1 MKIDAQL
8 GSLYPHLAVEM
19 ARRMEAMGFDA
30 VWSFEAGH
38 DPFLPLMAA
47 ATATER
53 LHMGTN
59 IAVAFGRSPFA
70 MAQAA
75 WDLQQA
81 SGGRFH
87 LGLGTQVRAHVE
99 RRYAMPFDHPAARL
113 TDYIRCLRAIFDN
126 FQTCSKPEYEGPF
139 YRFVLNN
146 PAFNPG
152 PIKHPHIPIYVAGV
166 NPRMCRVAGEVA
178 DGFHV
183 HPMHSIAY
191 LRDVVRSAVDEGAR
205 MAGKSVDDLDLHASV
220 FAVLGETPAERSA
233 SEQQI
238 RGQVA
243 FYASTPSYR
252 ALLRHHGME
261 DLGKKLSQTMRAGE
275 IHKMMAMVPDE
286 LLAEVAI
293 SADYGTLGPLLRQ
306 RYDGLVQRI
315 ATYFPIPDDDP
326 VERWAAV
333 VEGFEAAKTL

>member
-8 GSLYPHLAVEM
+8 GSLYPHLAADM

-38 DPFLPLMAA
+38 DPFLPLVAA
-47 ATATER
+47 AMATER
-53 LHMGTN
+53 LQIGTN

-70 MAQAA
+70 TAQAA

-87 LGLGTQVRAHVE
+87 LGLGSQVRAHIE
-99 RRYAMPFDHPAARL
+99 RRYGMPFDHPAARL
-113 TDYIRCLRAIFDN
+113 TDYVRCLRAIFDN
-126 FQTCSKPEYEGPF
+126 FQNGSKPDYQGPF
-139 YRFVLNN
+139 YRFVLSNA
-146 PAFNPG
+146 AFNPG
-152 PIKHPHIPIYVAGV
+152 PIEHPHIPIYLAGV
-166 NPRMCRVAGEVA
+166 NPRMCRAAGEVG

-191 LRDVVRSAVDEGAR
+191 LRDVVRPAVDEGAR
-205 MAGKSVDDLDLHASV
+205 MADKTVDDLDLHASV
-220 FAVLGETPAERSA
+220 FAVLGETDSERSA

-238 RGQVA
+238 REQVA

-252 ALLRHHGME
+252 ALLSHHGFE
-261 DLGKKLSQTMRAGE
+261 ALGKQLSQTMRAGE
-275 IHKMMAMVPDE
+275 IDRMAAMVPDA
-286 LLAEVAI
+286 LMAEVAI
-293 SADYGTLGPLLRQ
+293 SSDYGKLGAALWQ

-315 ATYFPIPDDDP
+315 APYYPIPDDDP
-326 VERWAAV
+326 IEKWAAV
-333 VEGFEAAKTL
+333 VQGFDAAGT

>member
-1 MKIDAQL
+1 MKIDAPL
-8 GSLYPHLAVEM
+8 GSLYPHLA
-19 ARRMEAMGFDA
+19 ANIAHRMEAMGFDG

-38 DPFLPLMAA
+38 DPFLPLVAA
-47 ATATER
+47 AMATER
-53 LHMGTN
+53 LQIGTN
-59 IAVAFGRSPFA
+59 IAVAFARSPFA
-70 MAQAA
+70 TAQAA

-99 RRYAMPFDHPAARL
+99 RRYDMPFEHPAARL
-113 TDYIRCLRAIFDN
+113 TDYVRCLRAIFDN
-126 FQTCSKPEYEGPF
+126 FQNDTKPDYQGPF
-139 YRFVLNN
+139 YRFILTN

-152 PIKHPHIPIYVAGV
+152 PIEHPHIPIYVAGV

-191 LRDVVRSAVDEGAR
+191 LRDVVRPAVDEGAR

-220 FAVLGETPAERSA
+220 FAVLGETPKQRSA

-238 RGQVA
+238 REQVA

-252 ALLRHHGME
+252 ALLNHHGFE
-261 DLGKKLSQTMRAGE
+261 DLGKQLSQAMRAGE
-275 IHKMMAMVPDE
+275 IDKMAAMVPDE

-293 SADYGTLGPLLRQ
+293 STDHDHLGALLHK

-315 ATYFPIPDDDP
+315 APYYPIPDEDP
-326 VERWAAV
+326 IEKWAAV
-333 VEGFEAAKTL
+333 VKGFEAA

>member
-8 GSLYPHLAVEM
+8 GSLYPHLAADM

-47 ATATER
+47 ATATDR
-53 LHMGTN
+53 LHIGTN

-70 MAQAA
+70 TAQAA

-87 LGLGTQVRAHVE
+87 LGLGTQVRAHIE
-99 RRYAMPFDHPAARL
+99 RRYAMPFEHPAARL
-113 TDYIRCLRAIFDN
+113 TDYVRCLRAIFDN
-126 FQTCSKPEYEGPF
+126 FQNGAKPEYEGPF
-139 YRFVLNN
+139 YRFVLTN

-152 PIKHPHIPIYVAGV
+152 PIEHPHIPIYVAGV

-191 LRDVVRSAVDEGAR
+191 LRDVVRPAVNEGAR

-220 FAVLGETPAERSA
+220 FAVLGETPSERSA

-238 RGQVA
+238 REQVA

-252 ALLRHHGME
+252 ALLNHHGFA
-261 DLGKKLSQTMRAGE
+261 DLGKQLSQTMRAGE
-275 IHKMMAMVPDE
+275 IDKMAEMVPDE
-286 LLAEVAI
+286 LLAEVTI
-293 SADYGTLGPLLRQ
+293 SASYGDLGQLLRQ

-333 VEGFEAAKTL
+333 VKGFANA

>member
-8 GSLYPHLAVEM
+8 GSLYPHLAAPM

-47 ATATER
+47 AMATEQ
-53 LHMGTN
+53 LHIGTN
-59 IAVAFGRSPFA
+59 IAVAFARSPFA
-70 MAQAA
+70 TAQAA

-99 RRYAMPFDHPAARL
+99 RRYDMPFEHPAARL

-126 FQTCSKPEYEGPF
+126 FQNGTKPDYQGPF
-139 YRFVLNN
+139 YRFILSN

-152 PIKHPHIPIYVAGV
+152 PIEHPHIPIYVAGV

-191 LRDVVRSAVDEGAR
+191 LRDVVRTAVDEGAK

-220 FAVLGETPAERSA
+220 FAVLGETEAERSA
-233 SEQQI
+233 SEKQI
-238 RGQVA
+238 REQIA

-252 ALLRHHGME
+252 ALLAHHGFD
-261 DLGKKLSQTMRAGE
+261 DLGKQLSALMRAGE
-275 IHKMMAMVPDE
+275 MDRMAAMVPDE
-286 LLAEVAI
+286 LLAEVTI
-293 SADYGTLGPLLRQ
+293 SSDFGGLGALLKQ
-306 RYDGLVQRI
+306 RYSGLVQRI
-315 ATYFPIPDDDP
+315 ATYYPIPDGDG
-326 VERWAAV
+326 VEKWAAV
-333 VEGFEAAKTL
+333 VKGFEAA

>member
-8 GSLYPHLAVEM
+8 GSLYPGKAAEM
-19 ARRMEAMGFDA
+19 AKRMQAMGFDA

-47 ATATER
+47 AMSTDKIQI
-53 LHMGTN
+53 GTN

-70 MAQAA
+70 TAQAA

-87 LGLGTQVRAHVE
+87 LGLGTQVRAHIE
-99 RRYAMPFDHPAARL
+99 RRYDMPFEHPAARL

-126 FQTCSKPEYEGPF
+126 FQNGTKPEYQGPF
-139 YRFVLNN
+139 YRFILTN
-146 PAFNPG
+146 PAFIPG
-152 PIKHPHIPIYVAGV
+152 PIAHPHIPIYVAGV

-191 LRDVVRSAVDEGAR
+191 LKDVVRPAIDEGAR

-220 FAVLGETPAERSA
+220 FAVLGETEAERSA
-233 SEQQI
+233 SEKQI
-238 RGQVA
+238 REQVA

-261 DLGKKLSQTMRAGE
+261 ALGKELSQVMRNGE
-275 IHKMMAMVPDE
+275 IDKMAAMVPDA

-293 SADYGTLGPLLRQ
+293 SASYSELGAALKN

-315 ATYFPIPDDDP
+315 ATYYPIPDDDP
-326 VERWAAV
+326 IERWADV
-333 VEGFEAAKTL
+333 VKGFEAA

>member
-8 GSLYPHLAVEM
+8 GSLYPHLAADM

-53 LHMGTN
+53 LHIGTN

-70 MAQAA
+70 TAQAA

-99 RRYAMPFDHPAARL
+99 RRYDMPFEHPAARL

-126 FQTCSKPEYEGPF
+126 FQNGTKPNYEGPF
-139 YRFVLNN
+139 YKFILTN
-146 PAFNPG
+146 PAFIPG
-152 PIKHPHIPIYVAGV
+152 PIDHPDIPIYVAGV
-166 NPRMCRVAGEVA
+166 NPRMCRAAGEVA

-183 HPMHSIAY
+183 HPMHSTSF
-191 LRDVVRSAVDEGAR
+191 LREVVRPSIDEGAKL
-205 MAGKSVDDLDLHASV
+205 AGKTVDDLDLHASV
-220 FAVLGETPAERSA
+220 FAVLGETEAERAA
-233 SEQQI
+233 SEGQI
-238 RGQVA
+238 RDQIA
-243 FYASTPSYR
+243 FYASTPNYR
-252 ALLRHHGME
+252 ALLRHHGLE
-261 DLGKKLSQTMRAGE
+261 DLGKELSAIVRTGDFENIGA
-275 IHKMMAMVPDE
+275 KVPDK
-286 LLAEVAI
+286 LLSEVAV
-293 SADYGTLGPLLRQ
+293 STDFGKLGGLLKQ
-306 RYDGLVQRI
+306 RYTGLVQRI
-315 ATYFPIPDDDP
+315 ATYYPIPDEDP
-326 VERWAAV
+326 VEKWAAMV
-333 VEGFEAAKTL
+333 KGFEAA

>member
-8 GSLYPHLAVEM
+8 GSLYPHLAAGM
-19 ARRMEAMGFDA
+19 ARRMEAMGFDT

-53 LHMGTN
+53 LQIGTN

-70 MAQAA
+70 TAQAA

-87 LGLGTQVRAHVE
+87 LGLGTQVRAHIE
-99 RRYAMPFDHPAARL
+99 RRYDMPFEHPAARL

-126 FQTCSKPEYEGPF
+126 FQNNTKPDYQGPF
-139 YRFVLNN
+139 YRFILSN

-152 PIKHPHIPIYVAGV
+152 PIDHPHIPIYVAGV

-191 LRDVVRSAVDEGAR
+191 LRDVVRPAVDEGAK
-205 MAGKSVDDLDLHASV
+205 MAGKSVDNLDLHASV
-220 FAVLGETPAERSA
+220 FAVLGETETERSA
-233 SEQQI
+233 SAQQI
-238 RGQVA
+238 REQIA

-252 ALLRHHGME
+252 ALLAHHGFE
-261 DLGKKLSQTMRAGE
+261 DLGKKLSAVMRAGE
-275 IHKMMAMVPDE
+275 IDKMAAMVPDE
-286 LLAEVAI
+286 LMAEVSI
-293 SADYGTLGPLLRQ
+293 SSDFANLGAALKQ
-306 RYDGLVQRI
+306 RYTGLVQRI
-315 ATYFPIPDDDP
+315 ATYYPIPDSEP
-326 VERWAAV
+326 VEKWAAMV
-333 VEGFEAAKTL
+333 KSFEAA

>member
-1 MKIDAQL
+1 MNIDAQL
-8 GSLYPHLAVEM
+8 GSLYPHLAAAK

-38 DPFLPLMAA
+38 DPFLPLMPAAA
-47 ATATER
+47 ATSR
-53 LHMGTN
+53 LHIGTN
-59 IAVAFGRSPFA
+59 IAVAFARSPFA
-70 MAQAA
+70 TAQSA

-81 SGGRFH
+81 SHGRFH

-99 RRYAMPFDHPAARL
+99 RRYDMPFEHPAARL

-126 FQTCSKPEYEGPF
+126 FQNGSKPSYEGPF
-139 YRFVLNN
+139 YKFILTN

-152 PIKHPHIPIYVAGV
+152 PIDHPQIPIYVAGV

-183 HPMHSIAY
+183 HPMHSPSY
-191 LRDVVRSAVDEGAR
+191 LAAVVRPAIDEGAK

-220 FAVLGETPAERSA
+220 FAVLGETEAERGA

-238 RGQVA
+238 REQIA

-252 ALLRHHGME
+252 ALLRHHGFE
-261 DLGKKLSQTMRAGE
+261 DLGKKLSGVMRAGE
-275 IHKMMAMVPDE
+275 IDKMAAMIPDE

-293 SADYGTLGPLLRQ
+293 SADHGGLGPRLKQ
-306 RYDGLVQRI
+306 RYTGLVQRI
-315 ATYFPIPDDDP
+315 ATYFPVPDEDA
-326 VERWAAV
+326 VEKWAAV
-333 VEGFEAAKTL
+333 VKGFNAA

>member
-8 GSLYPHLAVEM
+8 GGLYPHLAAGR

-47 ATATER
+47 AMSTEK
-53 LHMGTN
+53 LQIGTN

-99 RRYAMPFDHPAARL
+99 RRYDMPFEHPAARL

-126 FQTCSKPEYEGPF
+126 FQNGTKPAYEGPF
-139 YRFVLNN
+139 YRFILTNA
-146 PAFNPG
+146 AFNPG
-152 PIKHPHIPIYVAGV
+152 PIEQSHIPIYVAGV

-183 HPMHSIAY
+183 HPMHSITY
-191 LRDVVRSAVDEGAR
+191 LRDIVRPAVDEGAR

-233 SEQQI
+233 SEKQI
-238 RGQVA
+238 REQIA

-261 DLGKKLSQTMRAGE
+261 DLGKQLSQTMRAGE
-275 IHKMMAMVPDE
+275 IDKMAAMVPDK
-286 LLAEVAI
+286 LLAEVTI
-293 SADYGTLGPLLRQ
+293 SADYGQLGPLLRQ

-315 ATYFPIPDDDP
+315 ATYYPIPNDEP

-333 VEGFEAAKTL
+333 VKGFNTA

>member
-8 GSLYPHLAVEM
+8 GALYPHLAAGM
-19 ARRMEAMGFDA
+19 AKRMEAMGFDA

-38 DPFLPLMAA
+38 DPFLPLVAA
-47 ATATER
+47 AMSTER
-53 LHMGTN
+53 LQIGTN

-70 MAQAA
+70 TAQAA
-75 WDLQQA
+75 WDLQQT

-87 LGLGTQVRAHVE
+87 LGLGTQVRAHIE
-99 RRYAMPFDHPAARL
+99 RRYDMPFEHPAARL

-126 FQTCSKPEYEGPF
+126 FQNGTKPDYQGPF
-139 YRFVLNN
+139 YRFILTN

-152 PIKHPHIPIYVAGV
+152 PIEHPHIPIYVAGV

-183 HPMHSIAY
+183 HPMHSTAY
-191 LRDVVRSAVDEGAR
+191 LRDVVRPAIDEGAL

-220 FAVLGETPAERSA
+220 FVVLGETEAERSA

-238 RGQVA
+238 REQVA

-261 DLGKKLSQTMRAGE
+261 PLGKELSQVMRNGE
-275 IHKMMAMVPDE
+275 IDKMAAMVPDA

-293 SADYGTLGPLLRQ
+293 SASYSELGGMLRK

-315 ATYFPIPDDDP
+315 ATYYPIPDDEP
-326 VERWAAV
+326 IERWADV
-333 VEGFEAAKTL
+333 VKGFNAA

>member
-8 GSLYPHLAVEM
+8 GGLYPHLAAPM
-19 ARRMEAMGFDA
+19 ARRMEAMGFDT

-47 ATATER
+47 AAATER
-53 LHMGTN
+53 LGIGTN
-59 IAVAFGRSPFA
+59 IAVAFARSPFS

-99 RRYAMPFDHPAARL
+99 RRYDMPFEHPAARL

-126 FQTCSKPEYEGPF
+126 FQNDTKPDYQGPF
-139 YRFVLNN
+139 YRFILNN

-152 PIKHPHIPIYVAGV
+152 PIDHPHIPIYVAGV

-183 HPMHSIAY
+183 HPMHSIGY
-191 LRDVVRSAVDEGAR
+191 LRDVVLPAIDEGAKT
-205 MAGKSVDDLDLHASV
+205 AGKSVGDLDLHASV
-220 FAVLGETPAERSA
+220 FAVLGDTEAERSA
-233 SEQQI
+233 SARQI
-238 RGQVA
+238 REQVA

-252 ALLRHHGME
+252 ALLAHHGFD
-261 DLGKKLSQTMRAGE
+261 DLGKQLSAAMRAGE
-275 IHKMMAMVPDE
+275 MDKLAALVPDE
-286 LLAEVAI
+286 LLAEVTI
-293 SADYGTLGPLLRQ
+293 STDHASLGGLLKQ
-306 RYDGLVQRI
+306 RYGGLVQRI
-315 ATYFPIPDDDP
+315 AVYFPIPDSDP
-326 VERWAAV
+326 VEKWAAV
-333 VEGFEAAKTL
+333 VKGFEAA

>member
-8 GSLYPHLAVEM
+8 GALYPHLAADM
-19 ARRMEAMGFDA
+19 AKRMEAMGFDA

-38 DPFLPLMAA
+38 DPFLPLVAA
-47 ATATER
+47 AMSTER
-53 LHMGTN
+53 LQIGTN

-70 MAQAA
+70 TAQAA

-87 LGLGTQVRAHVE
+87 LGLGTQVRAHIE
-99 RRYAMPFDHPAARL
+99 RRYDMPFEHPAARL

-126 FQTCSKPEYEGPF
+126 FQNNTKPDYQGPF
-139 YRFVLNN
+139 YRFILSN

-152 PIKHPHIPIYVAGV
+152 PIDHPHIPIYVAGV

-191 LRDVVRSAVDEGAR
+191 LRDVVRPAVDEGAK
-205 MAGKSVDDLDLHASV
+205 MAGKSVDNLDLHASV
-220 FAVLGETPAERSA
+220 FAVLGETETERSA
-233 SEQQI
+233 SAQQI
-238 RGQVA
+238 REQIA

-252 ALLRHHGME
+252 ALLAHHGFE
-261 DLGKKLSQTMRAGE
+261 DLGKKLSAVMRAGE
-275 IHKMMAMVPDE
+275 IDKMAAMVPDE
-286 LLAEVAI
+286 LMAEVSI
-293 SADYGTLGPLLRQ
+293 SSDFANLGAALKQ
-306 RYDGLVQRI
+306 RYTGLVQRI
-315 ATYFPIPDDDP
+315 ATYYPIPDSEP
-326 VERWAAV
+326 VEKWAAMV
-333 VEGFEAAKTL
+333 KSFEAA